1 MSPFMSYCYRLI
13 SMTTTVFPIHPTA
26 MSECLQFKSWN
37 CRSLRHTIIKSIFFY
52 LYVDFDFAFFS
63 HKQIWY
69 HERKCL
75 FYQMKLDLQSSGYSS
90 YSIVHMLHK
99 ILYVSS
105 KVRRFPILSKWVGYL
120 DPHLIRSKIW
130 CNMIEKSYGGQNR
143 KYRFVHFPHSFSY
156 LFVYQKS
163 IARDNNYNCTM
174 KTTKMTKS
182 ISFRKL
188 KLI

>member
-75 FYQMKLDLQSSGYSS
+75 FYQMKLDLQSSGYSME
-90 YSIVHMLHK
+90 YHGNHYFFNIKIVFLHQEGLMSRLIQLCTCYIK
-99 ILYVSS
+99 YFMFQVKCAGFPFCVSGWDT
-105 KVRRFPILSKWVGYL
+105 LTL
-120 DPHLIRSKIW
+120 TL
-130 CNMIEKSYGGQNR
+130 
-143 KYRFVHFPHSFSY
+143 
-156 LFVYQKS
+156 
-163 IARDNNYNCTM
+163 
-174 KTTKMTKS
+174 
-182 ISFRKL
+182 
-188 KLI
+188 